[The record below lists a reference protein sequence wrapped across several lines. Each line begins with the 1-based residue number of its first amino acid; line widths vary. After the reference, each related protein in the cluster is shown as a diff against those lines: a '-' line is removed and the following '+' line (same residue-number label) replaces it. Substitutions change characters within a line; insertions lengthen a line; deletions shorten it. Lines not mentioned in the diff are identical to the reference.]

1 MSVVAADVVVQTAR
15 ARPMAV
21 IAIPLPEDSDV
32 RRRLSRRS
40 VAASAGITFRAR
52 SISDSIVLASAKS
65 EKTPRTTSRL
75 AGMARN
81 SEYAS
86 ACATIGTSSSS
97 ESLAARRSTVHIVR
111 MGPLLPGKG
120 ECDA

>member
-1 MSVVAADVVVQTAR
+1 MSVVAADDVVQKAS

-21 IAIPLPEDSDV
+21 IAMPLPEDSDV
-32 RRRLSRRS
+32 RRRLSRKS

-65 EKTPRTTSRL
+65 ENRPRTTSRL

-86 ACATIGTSSSS
+86 ACATIGTLSSN
-97 ESLAARRSTVHIVR
+97 ESLAARRRTVHIVR
-111 MGPLLPGKG
+111 IRPLLPG
-120 ECDA
+120 